1 MTLVEI
7 LIIGGAVSFNVLTI
21 KHKFEKKR
29 FADAILDF
37 IILLALSILFKGS
50 LGGLQVATVASA
62 IVSIYLWY
70 NPPKLPFKAKNF
82 KVKPE
87 DKIKL

>member
-1 MTLVEI
+1 MTLMEA
-7 LIIGGAVSFNVLTI
+7 LIIGGAVSFNILTI
-21 KHKFEKKR
+21 KYKFENKR
-29 FADAILDF
+29 YADAILDF
-37 IILLALSILFKGS
+37 IILVTLSMLFKGS

-70 NPPKLPFKAKNF
+70 NPPKLPFKSKSF